1 MYAVK
6 RLIIGTDSSTS
17 NSRIGFYIAFC
28 GLLSA
33 NVENVPKI
41 SEIFEMMT
49 KEFKEDRKGL
59 DSIIRVALICGSIIR
74 SEKMLRSSNEDVIKE
89 IVKHLTSCSTKLSVA
104 PLAYY
109 LLAEL
114 VTKVSIH
121 KKLSI
126 KI

>member
-1 MYAVK
+1 
-6 RLIIGTDSSTS
+6 
-17 NSRIGFYIAFC
+17 
-28 GLLSA
+28 
-33 NVENVPKI
+33 
-41 SEIFEMMT
+41 MMT

-74 SEKMLRSSNEDVIKE
+74 SEKMLRSSNEDDIKE
-89 IVKHLTSCSTKLSVA
+89 IVKHLTSCSTKPSVA

-109 LLAEL
+109 LLAEF